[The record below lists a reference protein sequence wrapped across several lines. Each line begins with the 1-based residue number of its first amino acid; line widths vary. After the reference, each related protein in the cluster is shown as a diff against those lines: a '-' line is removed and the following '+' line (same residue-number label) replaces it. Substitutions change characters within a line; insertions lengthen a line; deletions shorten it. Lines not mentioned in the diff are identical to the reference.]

1 MSKAKKT
8 RLRAVVLIDIVAAV
22 SILLIF
28 VIPAARI
35 GYASQ
40 LLLTKAERLGR
51 MSRLMQDTAR
61 GLTGGDIPA
70 EDREILEG
78 EDRLRIRIDCRPSDH
93 EEIVVVYIRVED
105 EEGESCETEVFLRR

>member
-1 MSKAKKT
+1 MSKTKKM

-35 GYASQ
+35 GYSSQ
-40 LLLTKAERLGR
+40 LLLTKAERMSR

-61 GLTGGDIPA
+61 GLTGGDIPV
-70 EDREILEG
+70 EDREIIEEEG
-78 EDRLRIRIDCRPSDH
+78 GFRICIDCRPSDYK
-93 EEIVVVYIRVED
+93 EIAVAYIRVED